1 MIVDILLK
9 QYDGERERTRVY
21 HNIDPNSLVVQ
32 GKSVYFARPDCW
44 LSGNCANRYRIE
56 IGGMDYLSSDPEDI
70 ERAMQDIPELNRGL
84 FVSGRDRDLN
94 EALCEAVGGPV
105 EPEDGDGE

>member
-1 MIVDILLK
+1 MDILLK
-9 QYDGERERTRVY
+9 QYDGERERTCVY

-32 GKSVYFARPDCW
+32 GKNVYFAHPDCW

-84 FVSGRDRDLN
+84 CVSSRDRDLN
-94 EALCEAVGGPV
+94 EALCEATGGPV
-105 EPEDGDGE
+105 QPEDGDGE

>member
-1 MIVDILLK
+1 MDILLK

-32 GKSVYFARPDCW
+32 GKNVYFAHPDCW

-70 ERAMQDIPELNRGL
+70 ERAMQDIPELDRGL
-84 FVSGRDRDLN
+84 CVSSRDRDIR
-94 EALCEAVGGPV
+94 EALSEAVSGPV
-105 EPEDGDGE
+105 QPAGGDAE